1 MNRDKIKSYIKS
13 LLILFLK
20 VIRWMLF
27 SIFWFLG
34 FEIAIAAVSEFGWI
48 RGGIPAVIIAA
59 VCIFI
64 GFIIA
69 IAFEKLINRINPQID
84 EKTIIN
90 VAKKV
95 RTDPRIVFVGRMYLN
110 FDDLMYNYFHREHS
124 VNDINEK
131 FKYGI

>member
-34 FEIAIAAVSEFGWI
+34 FGIAIAAVSEFGWI

-59 VCIFI
+59 VCAFI
-64 GFIIA
+64 GFIISF
-69 IAFEKLINRINPQID
+69 I
-84 EKTIIN
+84 
-90 VAKKV
+90 
-95 RTDPRIVFVGRMYLN
+95 
-110 FDDLMYNYFHREHS
+110 
-124 VNDINEK
+124 
-131 FKYGI
+131 